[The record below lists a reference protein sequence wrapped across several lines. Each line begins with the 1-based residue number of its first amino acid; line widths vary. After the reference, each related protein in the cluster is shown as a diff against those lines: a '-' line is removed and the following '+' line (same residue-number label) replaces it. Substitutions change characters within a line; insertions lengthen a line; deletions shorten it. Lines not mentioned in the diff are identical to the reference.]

1 MKLISLMILVLFL
14 LLMGCSG
21 NDQGPHGWTSPQPIA
36 TYSGTSYI
44 LSPAINSNGDV
55 LVNYVSG
62 NTMYLNIY
70 HQQTG
75 WGRECKVGTNIFSGS
90 LRLMMPVK
98 GYLSIAKRPITS
110 SLKRQFST
118 LRNRDGGAADDTF
131 RRTVQY

>member
-90 LRLMMPVK
+90 L
-98 GYLSIAKRPITS
+98 
-110 SLKRQFST
+110 SLNDAGQGIFVYCETADNVISQKAIQYSPESGW
-118 LRNRDGGAADDTF
+118 GG
-131 RRTVQY
+131 R